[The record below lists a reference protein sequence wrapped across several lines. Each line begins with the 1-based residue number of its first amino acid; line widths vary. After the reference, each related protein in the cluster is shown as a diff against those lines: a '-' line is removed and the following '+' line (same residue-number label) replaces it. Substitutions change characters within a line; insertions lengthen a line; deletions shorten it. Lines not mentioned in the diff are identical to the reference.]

1 MIFYCIPQQT
11 YMRTE
16 NCCSLRRRPARKA
29 PAGAQPMLRACEKCT
44 MYPLVDKKKV
54 PTVSLEDY
62 LGGSKPK
69 IVNLQATA
77 NRKIIQANITVA
89 VA

>member
-1 MIFYCIPQQT
+1 
-11 YMRTE
+11 
-16 NCCSLRRRPARKA
+16 
-29 PAGAQPMLRACEKCT
+29 

-62 LGGSKPK
+62 LGGSKPR
-69 IVNLQATA
+69 IVNLQASA
-77 NRKIIQANITVA
+77 NRKIMQANITVA